1 MVGAKNAHRERQVE
15 SCGMEVLLFGQVLA
29 MKSAG
34 YIFCDSFI
42 HILIAY
48 MHQRLT
54 DNTRMTCPNTC
65 IRAPQCQ
72 T

>member
-54 DNTRMTCPNTC
+54 GEL
-65 IRAPQCQ
+65 ILLSGIIAAAQIIQ
-72 T
+72 E